1 MSMERL
7 IEPHLKTL
15 LLNARLAENCLEG
28 VDDVVACKRLTSNT
42 NHMAFVFC
50 HLVDVRYDLT
60 RVLGIDVDCP
70 FKELF
75 DKVRSVDDMLEVPA
89 LADLRAAWAAVTALV
104 AERLAEAAAAELLEP
119 SGQTFPNEDSTRLGA
134 LAFLLQHEAYH
145 IGQLGL
151 LRKALGFMPM
161 HY

>member
-1 MSMERL
+1 MERL

-28 VDDVVACKRLTSNT
+28 VDDVVACKRLTGNT

-50 HLVDVRYDLT
+50 HLV
-60 RVLGIDVDCP
+60 
-70 FKELF
+70 
-75 DKVRSVDDMLEVPA
+75 
-89 LADLRAAWAAVTALV
+89 AWAAVTALV
-104 AERLAEAAAAELLEP
+104 AERLAEVAAAELLEP

-134 LAFLLQHEAYH
+134 LAFLLQHEACH

-151 LRKALGFMPM
+151 LRKALGFRPM

>member
-1 MSMERL
+1 MERL

-28 VDDVVACKRLTSNT
+28 VDDVTACKRLTGNT

-50 HLVDVRYDLT
+50 HLVDVRYYLA
-60 RVLGIDVDCP
+60 RMLGIDAACP

-75 DKVRSVDDMLEVPA
+75 DKVRSVDDMREVPA
-89 LADLRAAWAAVTALV
+89 LADLRAAWTAVTAIV
-104 AERLAEAAAAELLEP
+104 AERLAEVAADELLEQT
-119 SGQTFPNEDSTRLGA
+119 GQSFPNEDSTRLGA

-151 LRKALGFMPM
+151 LRKALGFGPM
-161 HY
+161 RY